1 MKFDDE
7 GARCIMKK
15 LGIFLILQCA
25 LLGLAQAQG
34 FPSKAMR
41 IIVPSPAGSSPDIRA
56 RQIAGKLAEALGQ
69 PVVVENRPGGAGLIA
84 AREAA
89 GAAPDGH
96 TLLLALINN
105 AIGDVLK
112 PDPCCRLNQEL
123 LPVSRFTMT
132 PLVMVVHPSLKVSTM
147 IDYVQLAKQKPGGLT
162 YASAGPGSISQLV
175 GEWLKSET
183 GTDILQVPYKGVN
196 AELPDLTGGQVVTAF
211 VVPQVII
218 APVKAQKLR
227 ALAVMGPARVNVLPN
242 VPTTREAGLPG
253 LEAIVWNGIFVPAGT
268 PRQII
273 QALHR
278 ELVRAFNAPDV
289 KDQVIKTGSTIA
301 GDTPEEFA
309 AFIRAENDKWAK
321 VIKEAKITAN

>member
-1 MKFDDE
+1 
-7 GARCIMKK
+7 MKK

-132 PLVMVVHPSLKVSTM
+132 PLVMVVHPSLKANTM

-162 YASAGPGSISQLV
+162 YASAGRGSISQLV

-183 GTDILQVPYKGVN
+183 GTEILEVPYKGVN
-196 AELPDLTGGQVVTAF
+196 AELPDLMGGQVATAF
-211 VVPQVII
+211 VVPQVLI

-227 ALAVMGPARVNVLPN
+227 AVAVMAPARVNVLPD

-268 PRQII
+268 PRNVI

-278 ELVRAFNAPDV
+278 ELVRAFDAPDIR
-289 KDQVIKTGSTIA
+289 DQVAKTGSTIA

-321 VIKEAKITAN
+321 VIKDAKITAD